1 MRMKRWGCAL
11 LAGVLSLLLCWA
23 PAEEQTAMRRVRND
37 WMTMLVRQE
46 NRLAQEGHTLELIQ
60 RFAAG
65 PTWENLVQARTAA
78 YCMVELLD
86 YYASASWELAA
97 TPQDYLELI
106 GQGMDIADVQSTLE
120 GYCTYL
126 PGQIEAYDLP
136 TWREYAYM
144 LMFGVYDQS
153 TLEDMQGSVARRMD
167 SVESDLRE
175 WFLTTNYLILEI
187 PKGDAQELMDLANE
201 NAPTIMASYDQPF
214 ETANAI
220 LNEYNALVLES
231 EERVLEAREALT
243 RSEAMLEQPPA
254 LTAQPIEGLPEVRL
268 PGPTALNAQA
278 CEYAYYWK
286 DEDGALEAPTLR
298 MEIRELPNC
307 FILTLHDMT
316 LEDYQAYALEVIDAW
331 LEPDAMSDTA
341 VSFTLADGILL
352 LIAWDGEA
360 QSLCVSVSGGQVCLA
375 PGWYLAAL

>member
-1 MRMKRWGCAL
+1 
-11 LAGVLSLLLCWA
+11 
-23 PAEEQTAMRRVRND
+23 MRRVRND

-120 GYCTYL
+120 GYCAYL

-243 RSEAMLEQPPA
+243 RSEAMLEQPLA

-268 PGPTALNAQA
+268 PSPLALDAQA

-286 DEDGALEAPTLR
+286 DGDGALEVPTIR

-307 FILTLHDMT
+307 FAITLYGMA
-316 LEDYQAYALEVIDAW
+316 LEDYQAYALAVLDTG
-331 LEPDAMSDTA
+331 LEPDGMSDTA
-341 VSFTLADGILL
+341 ISFTLTDGLLL
-352 LIAWDGEA
+352 LIAWDEEE
-360 QSLCVSVSGGQVCLA
+360 QSLCVSVTGGQVCLA
-375 PGWYLAAL
+375 PDWYLAAL